1 MVIDYGYLIYGNV
14 NSSSYGIYISGEGT
28 YDAPER
34 AVEFV
39 NVPGRNGA
47 IALDQGRFDNIK
59 VTYPA
64 MVLEDDQEDFRDRLS
79 AFRNAIISQK
89 GYQRLEDSYHP
100 YEYRMGVYC
109 TGLNVKDL
117 LTYHQGGNFE
127 LSFECKPQRWL
138 KSGETFTTVTSGG
151 SITNPTL
158 FEASPLLKT
167 QGYGMI
173 NFNGF
178 SIGLINEPM
187 GIIELPQISIRREN
201 TGAGISDVADLSQC
215 RLNTGDHITLNKEF
229 AWFRNTLYFIPTD
242 SVTDLAYSSLSANL
256 DASRTGVSYWGNS
269 DGTSYIEFRSSPA
282 SNIVFTKGTTS
293 SLEYSAVVTFNVGST
308 SHSFTERLTFYY
320 DGNYEITIGLWLNQ
334 TSAGTLNI
342 TQRIFEFSEQK
353 WYADSTY
360 PTWHQGLDYVVIDCD
375 LGEAYSVDGTD
386 YVSLNKW
393 VNFGS
398 DLPTLA
404 PGQNSVT
411 FDNTVTSLQV
421 QPRWW
426 KV

>member
-1 MVIDYGYLIYGNV
+1 MVSWRKLVFGGVD
-14 NSSSYGIYISGEGT
+14 SSDYGIYITGEGV
-28 YDAPER
+28 YNAPER

-39 NVPGRNGA
+39 DVPGRNGA
-47 IALDQGRFDNIK
+47 IAIDQGRFNNIT

-64 MVLEDDQEDFRDRLS
+64 GTFGMSQEEFREAVSD
-79 AFRNAIISQK
+79 FRNAVMSLR
-89 GYQRLEDSYHP
+89 GYQRLEDTYHP
-100 YEYRMGVYC
+100 DEYRMAIY
-109 TGLNVKDL
+109 TAGLEVSPAHYG
-117 LTYHQGGNFE
+117 TAGEFSIE
-127 LSFECKPQRWL
+127 FECKPQRWL
-138 KSGETFTTVTSGG
+138 KSGDSFTAVTSGG
-151 SITNPTL
+151 NISNPTL
-158 FEASPLLKT
+158 FESRPILKT

-201 TGAGISDVADLSQC
+201 TGAGISDLVDFSQC

-242 SVTDLAYSSLSANL
+242 SVTDLAYSSLSTNL

-320 DGNYEITIGLWLNQ
+320 DGNYEITISLWLNQ
-334 TSAGTLNI
+334 TSSGTLNI

-375 LGEAYSVDGTD
+375 LGEAYSVDGND

-404 PGQNSVT
+404 SGQNGIT